1 MEKNKTNISIKDV
14 LLYFGKIQFA
24 VVISFIISIP
34 FITLIRFFTD
44 IRTLQDVIWG
54 IIGLLLECGVL
65 IYIFY
70 KEKKEDR
77 RLDQSFVIKTISF
90 ALIPHFILSL
100 CFQFYSYISGVGV
113 QYLSNA
119 WGSIAAGEYLKD
131 HRDVP
136 LYMSIVLMI
145 PMMALIVLSAYL
157 GFKYGDKKIKK
168 EHEDFLRK
176 HGDVSND

>member
-1 MEKNKTNISIKDV
+1 MYAQLYAPPISCLDV
-14 LLYFGKIQFA
+14 QSSKF
-24 VVISFIISIP
+24 VWVSF
-34 FITLIRFFTD
+34 L
-44 IRTLQDVIWG
+44 
-54 IIGLLLECGVL
+54 
-65 IYIFY
+65 
-70 KEKKEDR
+70 
-77 RLDQSFVIKTISF
+77 
-90 ALIPHFILSL
+90 
-100 CFQFYSYISGVGV
+100 
-113 QYLSNA
+113 NA

-176 HGDVSND
+176 HADVSND

>member
-1 MEKNKTNISIKDV
+1 M
-14 LLYFGKIQFA
+14 A
-24 VVISFIISIP
+24 
-34 FITLIRFFTD
+34 
-44 IRTLQDVIWG
+44 W
-54 IIGLLLECGVL
+54 
-65 IYIFY
+65 
-70 KEKKEDR
+70 
-77 RLDQSFVIKTISF
+77 
-90 ALIPHFILSL
+90 L

-113 QYLSNA
+113 QYLSHA
-119 WGSIAAGEYLKD
+119 WGSIVAGEYLKD

>member
-1 MEKNKTNISIKDV
+1 MKKTNISIKDV

-34 FITLIRFFTD
+34 FMTLIRFFTD

-77 RLDQSFVIKTISF
+77 SLDKDFVIKTISF

-119 WGSIAAGEYLKD
+119 WGSIVAGEYLKD

-176 HGDVSND
+176 HGDISND

>member
-1 MEKNKTNISIKDV
+1 MKKNKTNISIKDV

-34 FITLIRFFTD
+34 FMTLIRFFTD

-54 IIGLLLECGVL
+54 IIGLLLECGML

-77 RLDQSFVIKTISF
+77 SLDKGFVIKTISF

-113 QYLSNA
+113 QYLSHA
-119 WGSIAAGEYLKD
+119 WGSIVAGEYLKD

-145 PMMALIVLSAYL
+145 PMMALIVLSTYI
-157 GFKYGDKKIKK
+157 GFKLGDKKIKK
-168 EHEDFLRK
+168 EHDAFLKK
-176 HGDVSND
+176 HSIENN

>member
-1 MEKNKTNISIKDV
+1 MKTNNSNISIKQV
-14 LLYFGKIQFA
+14 LFYFSKIQLA

-77 RLDQSFVIKTISF
+77 SLDQGFVIKTISF

-119 WGSIAAGEYLKD
+119 WGSIVAGEYLKD

-136 LYMSIVLMI
+136 IYMSVVLMI
-145 PMMALIVLSAYL
+145 PMMALIVLSTYI
-157 GFKYGDKKIKK
+157 GFKLGDKKIKK
-168 EHEDFLRK
+168 EHEDFCKK
-176 HGDVSND
+176 HNTENN